1 MKRHL
6 NLLPS
11 SCQRRT
17 LLRRRLRTWTVGWAI
32 LGTIGIVLY
41 GTEWVR
47 LSRAQQDLAEA
58 QRRATSV
65 QAIDQQNG
73 KLKREVARLQEDV
86 DKFGHLKN
94 ERLGI
99 HLLGAV
105 SQSWNVCGGKIQVQ
119 KMALRESFVQENATT
134 DKAPKPAPVTPAK
147 PVPLQK
153 VQRLSLTGIAVNN
166 LAVSQFVAAL
176 RDSGAFVRVD
186 LKSSKGKDEREAN
199 SHVYQ
204 VECIF

>member
-6 NLLPS
+6 NLLPWQ
-11 SCQRRT
+11 CRRRT
-17 LLRRRLRTWTVGWAI
+17 LLRQRLRSWSVGWAA
-32 LGTIGIVLY
+32 IGLLCCVLY
-41 GTEWVR
+41 GAEWVR
-47 LSRAQQDLAEA
+47 LSRVQQDLAES
-58 QRRATSV
+58 QRRAASV
-65 QAIDQQNG
+65 QAVDQQNG

-119 KMALRESFVQENATT
+119 KMALRESFVQENASP
-134 DKAPKPAPVTPAK
+134 DKAVKPASATPAK
-147 PVPLQK
+147 PPLLQK
-153 VQRLSLTGIAVNN
+153 IQTLSLTGVAVNN

-186 LKSSKGKDEREAN
+186 LKSSKGKDEREAIA
-199 SHVYQ
+199 HVYQ
-204 VECIF
+204 VECVF